1 METNKYP
8 LPTPDQ
14 IFVKFANKNMFTI
27 IDHYDTLIQVEIDNE
42 AKKMHAFIGLFQMD
56 ASEEEFQAIDDKM
69 LSGFSASG
77 FAEFDVDHKMPL
89 AK

>member
-1 METNKYP
+1 
-8 LPTPDQ
+8 
-14 IFVKFANKNMFTI
+14 
-27 IDHYDTLIQVEIDNE
+27 
-42 AKKMHAFIGLFQMD
+42 MHAFIGLFQMD